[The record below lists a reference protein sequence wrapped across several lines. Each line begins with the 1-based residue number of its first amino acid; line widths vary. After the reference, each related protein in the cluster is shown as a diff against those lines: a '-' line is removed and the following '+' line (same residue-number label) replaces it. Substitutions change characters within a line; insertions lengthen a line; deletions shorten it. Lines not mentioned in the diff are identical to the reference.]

1 MSIPNHFHHKERR
14 DRKEDPETLGD
25 LRAAFIAVNRHG
37 KFHGHK
43 LCPGSLNPRP
53 HGLAPKAQRCI
64 RPGRMRCRSAAED
77 EAAVLAMGE
86 FARGFRRS
94 RGPVFEA
101 PVQKRHLLLGRH
113 LVQELARRAP
123 PPARRGDRI
132 KRFLFFRGHG

>member
-1 MSIPNHFHHKERR
+1 
-14 DRKEDPETLGD
+14 
-25 LRAAFIAVNRHG
+25 
-37 KFHGHK
+37 
-43 LCPGSLNPRP
+43 
-53 HGLAPKAQRCI
+53 
-64 RPGRMRCRSAAED
+64 MRCRSAAED

-132 KRFLFFRGHG
+132 KRFLFFVAMDVESWRHDTHGRITLQEIHGVEVGFPVDSQFRQPRLTCQVTRMHSCD